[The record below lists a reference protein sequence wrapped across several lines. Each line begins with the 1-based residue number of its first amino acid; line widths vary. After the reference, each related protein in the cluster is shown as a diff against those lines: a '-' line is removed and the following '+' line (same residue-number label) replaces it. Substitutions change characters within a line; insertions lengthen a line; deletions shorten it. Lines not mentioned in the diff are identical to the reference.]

1 MYLSDT
7 IAAVATPPGVGGIG
21 IVRVSGPKAEQVGK
35 AVFRRVAGGGFQS
48 HRLYYGSII
57 NPVDTSLIDEG
68 MAVLMRAPRSYTR
81 EDVLELHCHGGYLAV
96 HLVLEACLAA
106 GSRLA
111 EPGEFTRRA
120 FLNGRIDLCQA
131 ESVLDLISSRTSA
144 ALALAQR
151 QREGKL
157 GLMLEEVRRL
167 IAEAL
172 AVLEAHIDF
181 PEEEIEAES
190 LGLIAGRVDAARRII
205 LRLIDSFRYGKVLR
219 EGVSVLLV
227 GKPNVGKSSLLN
239 ALLREERAIVSTVPG
254 TTRDLIE
261 ETVSINGLPVRL
273 IDAAGIH
280 SGQSDEVEQEGIRR
294 TLERIS
300 EADLVLFLVDG
311 SRPFDEDDR
320 KILAALN
327 ERTFIMVVTKAD
339 LTQLQEIAAPPL
351 CHVQVH
357 LSAKTGQ
364 GLDHLR
370 SQLFSYFTHDA
381 DRDCGDMVALSNVR
395 HRDILLRAQAAITSF
410 EEHIQAGF
418 PPELLAA
425 DLRDLLSSV
434 GEITGATTPDAVLDL
449 IFSSFCI
456 GK

>member
-1 MYLSDT
+1 
-7 IAAVATPPGVGGIG
+7 
-21 IVRVSGPKAEQVGK
+21 
-35 AVFRRVAGGGFQS
+35 
-48 HRLYYGSII
+48 
-57 NPVDTSLIDEG
+57 
-68 MAVLMRAPRSYTR
+68 
-81 EDVLELHCHGGYLAV
+81 
-96 HLVLEACLAA
+96 
-106 GSRLA
+106 
-111 EPGEFTRRA
+111 
-120 FLNGRIDLCQA
+120 
-131 ESVLDLISSRTSA
+131 
-144 ALALAQR
+144 LALAQR
-151 QREGKL
+151 QREGGL
-157 GLMLEEVRRL
+157 GLLLEEVRRL

-172 AVLEAHIDF
+172 AVIEAHIDF
-181 PEEEIEAES
+181 PDEDIEADS
-190 LGLIAGRVDAARRII
+190 LGLIAERIDAARRII

-219 EGVSVLLV
+219 EGVSVLLA
-227 GKPNVGKSSLLN
+227 GKPNAGKSSLLN

-261 ETVSINGLPVRL
+261 ETVSINGLPVRI

-300 EADLVLFLVDG
+300 EADLILFLADG

-320 KILAALN
+320 KILAALH

-339 LTQLQEIAAPPL
+339 LTQYQEIGSPAG
-351 CHVQVH
+351 CHAQVN

-364 GLDHLR
+364 GLDLLR

-395 HRDILLRAQAAITSF
+395 HRDILLRTSASIARF
-410 EEHIQAGF
+410 DEHVQAGL

-425 DLRDLLSSV
+425 DLRSLLSAV